1 MIDADSVMDV
11 VCTGDTHVHSHG
23 GPAGP
28 SAPGAF
34 PGNFRHLL
42 GHTYSHALLL
52 GSSILM
58 LIDSDDER
66 CLVNADCKKI
76 GFQHEL

>member
-42 GHTYSHALLL
+42 GHTYSHALTRR
-52 GSSILM
+52 SYADSVIDADSRKF
-58 LIDSDDER
+58 DSD
-66 CLVNADCKKI
+66 ADR
-76 GFQHEL
+76 F